1 MSKRLR
7 FLQLLLLLSIF
18 SSCVSRK
25 DIAYFQKT
33 GVETRDTIT
42 LAQLYTPKIQPDD
55 ILSIYVNS
63 LNPAASSFFNP
74 YASGVSTQPD
84 ESALIGSDYNASAAT
99 RTAQTT
105 APGFRVDE
113 MGMIEIPLIGR
124 LKVEG
129 LTTSQARDT
138 IRRRLKPFLKEPTV
152 NVRFLN
158 FKISVM
164 GEVNR
169 PSTYLVPNERLT
181 LPEALTMAGDLT
193 IYGRR
198 NNIMIMRETNGQK
211 EFGTVDL
218 TKRDLFKSPYYYLH
232 PNDVIY
238 VEPSK
243 GRNAQSDRT
252 YTNISMAFS
261 AISII
266 VLLIQAL

>member
-1 MSKRLR
+1 MIKKLR
-7 FLQLLLLLSIF
+7 VFKLALTLTIF
-18 SSCVSRK
+18 SSCISQRQ
-25 DIAYFQKT
+25 ITYFQKNA
-33 GVETRDTIT
+33 TRQDTIRI
-42 LAQLYTPKIQPDD
+42 AEAYTPQIQPDD

-74 YASGVSTQPD
+74 YAGGVSAQPE
-84 ESALIGSDYNASAAT
+84 ESSLLGTNYSAASAT

-113 MGMIEIPLIGR
+113 KGMIEIPLVGQ

-129 LTTSQARDT
+129 LTTSEARDT
-138 IRRRLKPFLKEPTV
+138 IRNRLRIYLKEPTV

-164 GEVNR
+164 GEVAR
-169 PSTYLVPNERLT
+169 PSTYLIPNERIT

-198 NNIMIMRETNGQK
+198 TNVMIMREKDGQK

-218 TKRDLFKSPYYYLH
+218 TQRDLFKSPYYYLH

-243 GRNAQSDRT
+243 GRSAQTDRS
-252 YTNISMAFS
+252 YANISMFLS
-261 AISII
+261 AISIVAI
-266 VLLIQAL
+266 LIQTFR

>member
-1 MSKRLR
+1 MIRKRYYLT
-7 FLQLLLLLSIF
+7 LLLFPALF
-18 SSCVSRK
+18 ASCVSQK
-25 DIAYFQKT
+25 EISYFQKT
-33 GVETRDTIT
+33 DSHEDTIRI
-42 LAQLYTPKIQPDD
+42 ADNYTPVIQPDD

-74 YASGVSTQPD
+74 YAGGVTTQPE
-84 ESALIGSDYNASAAT
+84 ESALLGSTYNASSAT
-99 RTAQTT
+99 RTAQST

-113 MGMIEIPLIGR
+113 KGMIEIPLVGQ

-129 LTTSQARDT
+129 LTTSQARDK
-138 IRRRLKPFLKEPTV
+138 IRDLLKPFLKEPTV

-169 PSTYLVPNERLT
+169 PSTYLIPNERIT

-193 IYGRR
+193 IYGKRT
-198 NNIMIMRETNGQK
+198 NVMVMREVNGQK
-211 EFGTVDL
+211 EFGTIDL
-218 TKRDLFKSPYYYLH
+218 TKRELFKSPYYYLH

-238 VEPSK
+238 VEPGK
-243 GRNAQSDRT
+243 GRRAQTDRS
-252 YTNISMAFS
+252 YANISMGLS

-266 VLLIQAL
+266 AILIQTFR